1 MKVHINYFAII
12 VSFFISAVA
21 SAQTRTVQ
29 YAHDMAGN
37 RTRQEVARGAL
48 EHLLAVENP
57 PGGEDYQRHN
67 PDNDEP
73 CPAETV
79 QGQAHIHSIETGD
92 ESRRHQEHAYERE
105 DLHDVVL
112 FEVDK
117 ADHGILKVLQPL
129 EHEIDVI
136 DK

>member
-29 YAHDMAGN
+29 YTHDTAGN

-57 PGGEDYQRHN
+57 PGGEDY
-67 PDNDEP
+67 
-73 CPAETV
+73 
-79 QGQAHIHSIETGD
+79 
-92 ESRRHQEHAYERE
+92 
-105 DLHDVVL
+105 
-112 FEVDK
+112 
-117 ADHGILKVLQPL
+117 
-129 EHEIDVI
+129 
-136 DK
+136 